1 MLKTVIENKLC
12 CRKSKKKKGKTGLIK
27 GEAADQNL
35 KKRSANMRE
44 NNGSN
49 ENSSI
54 QGENAK
60 VDR

>member
-1 MLKTVIENKLC
+1 MRTNYAAANQ
-12 CRKSKKKKGKTGLIK
+12 RKKKGKTGLIK

-35 KKRSANMRE
+35 KKRSANMWE

-60 VDR
+60 VDG